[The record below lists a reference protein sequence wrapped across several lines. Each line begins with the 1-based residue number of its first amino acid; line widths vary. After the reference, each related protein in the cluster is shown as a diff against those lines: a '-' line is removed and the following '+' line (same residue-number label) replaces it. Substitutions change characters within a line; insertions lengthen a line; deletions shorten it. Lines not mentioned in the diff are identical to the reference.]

1 MASGRIRRSARRGIA
16 VGLLGWLA
24 VTAASVAAT
33 PAANAAPTATVPIR
47 DLTQLVVSIDQGGS
61 VTFVN
66 ELRDKTLQV
75 GGGGLLPSLVS
86 VTAST
91 EVTLTLPSGQEELAP
106 GSSATERF
114 DRSCVTG
121 CWLTFSYSMSS
132 GAALTQPLV
141 DAATALL
148 PPLPRPQPLVVN
160 TLLPLPDVP
169 GVNLPQLP
177 PVTLPATPPS
187 TTPPPAPAPQTPQP
201 PTTGQPPAPEAG
213 PAPEDVPGDQY
224 TYETGS
230 GGVAQLVPGARA
242 AAAAIDPSRLVVPGL
257 TGGGADGAGSGGVA
271 GTYDG
276 PTVPEFGQLAGLST
290 PAPGGDGARQVVD
303 AAGTQPVALPAAA
316 LAAVVSLAGAT
327 AALVRTTQAA
337 RGSR

>member
-1 MASGRIRRSARRGIA
+1 MATGRIRRSARRGTA
-16 VGLLGWLA
+16 VALLGWLG
-24 VTAASVAAT
+24 VTAASVAVT
-33 PAANAAPTATVPIR
+33 PAASAAPTATVPIR
-47 DLTQLVVSIDQGGS
+47 DLTQLVVSVDQGGA

-66 ELRDKTLQV
+66 ELQDKTLQV

-91 EVTLTLPSGQEELAP
+91 EVTLTLPSGERELAP
-106 GSSATERF
+106 GASVTERF
-114 DRSCVTG
+114 DQSCVAG

-132 GAALTQPLV
+132 GAALTQSLV
-141 DAATALL
+141 DATTALL

-160 TLLPLPDVP
+160 TLLPLPNLP

-177 PVTLPATPPS
+177 PVTLPATPP
-187 TTPPPAPAPQTPQP
+187 PPGPAPEPAPEAPQA
-201 PTTGQPPAPEAG
+201 PTTGQPATPEAG
-213 PAPEDVPGDQY
+213 PAPEGVPGEQY

-230 GGVAQLVPGARA
+230 GGAAQLLPGARA
-242 AAAAIDPSRLVVPGL
+242 AAAAVDPSRFLVPAL
-257 TGGGADGAGSGGVA
+257 TGEGAGSGGAA

-276 PTVPEFGQLAGLST
+276 ASVPEFGQLAGLST
-290 PAPGGDGARQVVD
+290 PAPGGEGAGQVLD
-303 AAGTQPVALPAAA
+303 AAGAQPVALPAAA

>member
-1 MASGRIRRSARRGIA
+1 MATGRIRRSARRGVA
-16 VGLLGWLA
+16 VALLGWLGI
-24 VTAASVAAT
+24 TAASVTAT
-33 PAANAAPTATVPIR
+33 PAASAAPTATVPIR
-47 DLTQLVVSIDQGGS
+47 DLTQLIVSIDEGGA

-66 ELRDKTLQV
+66 ELQDRTLQV

-91 EVTLTLPSGQEELAP
+91 EVTLTVPSGQRTLAP
-106 GSSATERF
+106 GASVTERF

-121 CWLTFSYSMSS
+121 CWLTFTYSMTS
-132 GAALTQPLV
+132 GAALTQPLI
-141 DAATALL
+141 DATTALL

-160 TLLPLPDVP
+160 TLLPLPNVP

-187 TTPPPAPAPQTPQP
+187 ATPPPAPAPEAPQP
-201 PTTGQPPAPEAG
+201 PTTAQPPAQAG
-213 PAPEDVPGDQY
+213 PAPQDVPGDQY

-230 GGVAQLVPGARA
+230 GGAAQLLPGARA
-242 AAAAIDPSRLVVPGL
+242 AAAAFDPSRFVLPGL
-257 TGGGADGAGSGGVA
+257 TGSSADGGGSGGVT

-276 PTVPEFGQLAGLST
+276 AAVPEFGQLAGLST
-290 PAPGGDGARQVVD
+290 PAPGGEDAGQVVSATGAR
-303 AAGTQPVALPAAA
+303 PVTLPVAA
-316 LAAVVSLAGAT
+316 LAAVVALAAVT
-327 AALVRTTQAA
+327 AALVRTAQAA